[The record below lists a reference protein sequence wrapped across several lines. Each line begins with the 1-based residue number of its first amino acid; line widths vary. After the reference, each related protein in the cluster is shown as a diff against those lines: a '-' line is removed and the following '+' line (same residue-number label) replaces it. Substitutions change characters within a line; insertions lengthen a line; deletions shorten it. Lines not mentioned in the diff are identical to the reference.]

1 MSESQE
7 ETESIGATPETVSM
21 QVTEQIKGHSEQQ
34 VLESINKAIDDQDSD
49 QSKEQNDKEREDQT
63 SVQKPLDISFT
74 CPVCKEARLSLI
86 QCMHCGDR
94 ILESDHLNPYQRLLL
109 QPKPLYK
116 DTAVQAAKEQ
126 LLVMFHPLKASR
138 LNAHWSLKQR
148 ALICHDARTLQ
159 SISGSL
165 TTYANYLRVLRVHHG
180 SELQTAQDFNYNQE
194 LPQITP
200 RNLWALSGN
209 INSTQ
214 QPFNTQLYLL
224 KSAFDELQEYDSY
237 QERERLFNQ
246 GMRSILNRARKLAN
260 QLYRYNFQKPNLD
273 LDQLM
278 PELYALQEFESWL
291 EKQRLHQA
299 LKVKHDIA
307 L

>member
-7 ETESIGATPETVSM
+7 ETESIGATPKDISK
-21 QVTEQIKGHSEQQ
+21 QAIGQIKRHSEQQ
-34 VLESINKAIDDQDSD
+34 VLESINEAIDDQVSE
-49 QSKEQNDKEREDQT
+49 QSKEQDGEETKDQT
-63 SVQKPLDISFT
+63 SVQKQLDISFT

-94 ILESDHLNPYQRLLL
+94 LLESDRLNPYQRLLL

-116 DTAVQAAKEQ
+116 DTTVQAAKEK

-148 ALICHDARTLQ
+148 ALICRDAKALQ
-159 SISGSL
+159 RISGSL
-165 TTYANYLRVLRVHHG
+165 ITYANYLRVLKINHG
-180 SELQTAQDFNYNQE
+180 SELQTAHDFNYNQE
-194 LPQITP
+194 FPHITP
-200 RNLWALSGN
+200 RNLWSLSVN
-209 INSTQ
+209 PNSNQ
-214 QPFNTQLYLL
+214 QTFNTHLYLL

-246 GMRSILNRARKLAN
+246 GMRSILNKARKVAN
-260 QLYRYNFQKPNLD
+260 QLYRYNFQEPDLD
-273 LDQLM
+273 LDKLM
-278 PELYALQEFESWL
+278 AELYALQEFESWL